1 MASKAWC
8 ERARKAPSK
17 KKGEETAKPL
27 AKVTA
32 KKTAKKKEPAKLP
45 TATASSFE
53 PIFESPLER
62 ASFSILNSVM
72 HSIKSLHGV
81 LPACYY
87 II

>member
-8 ERARKAPSK
+8 KRARKAPSK

-27 AKVTA
+27 AKV
-32 KKTAKKKEPAKLP
+32 KKTAKKKEPAKPP